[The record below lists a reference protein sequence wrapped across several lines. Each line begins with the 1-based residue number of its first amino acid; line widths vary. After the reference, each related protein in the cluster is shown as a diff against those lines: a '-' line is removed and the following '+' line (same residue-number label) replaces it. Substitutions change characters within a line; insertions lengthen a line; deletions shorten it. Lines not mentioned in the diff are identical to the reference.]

1 MKKVR
6 TGDRLRT
13 RYSNGDWFDVIAV
26 GESNFDYFS
35 GFVVETRYNSKPEAC
50 QYQVGDKETYWL
62 VDQFEVI
69 SISEP
74 ELNVIL

>member
-6 TGDRLRT
+6 TGDRFRT

-26 GESNFDYFS
+26 GESNFDYFN
-35 GFVVETRYNSKPEAC
+35 GVVVETCYTKPHGKFR
-50 QYQVGDKETYWL
+50 VGDSSQNWL